1 MGFWDKLR
9 QRRLRKKLMKGEF
22 ELTIRG
28 QYFMQYC
35 RKIAAGVWTEKDYI
49 YAYDEELMHLVN
61 RYNTMKPESPISR
74 ENMAKVLL
82 AFVGNNLAANGE

>member
-1 MGFWDKLR
+1 MGFWDKIR

-22 ELTIRG
+22 ELTISG

-35 RKIAAGVWTEKDYI
+35 RKIATGVWTEKDYI
-49 YAYDEELMHLVN
+49 YAYDEELMHMVN
-61 RYNTMKPESPISR
+61 RYNTMKPEFPISR

-82 AFVGNNLAANGE
+82 AFVGNREAHYE

>member
-9 QRRLRKKLMKGEF
+9 QRRLRKKLMNGEF
-22 ELTIRG
+22 ELTPRG
-28 QYFMQYC
+28 QYFIQYC

-49 YAYDEELMHLVN
+49 YAYDEELTRLVN
-61 RYNTMKPESPISR
+61 KYNTMKPESPISR

-82 AFVGNNLAANGE
+82 AFVGNKG